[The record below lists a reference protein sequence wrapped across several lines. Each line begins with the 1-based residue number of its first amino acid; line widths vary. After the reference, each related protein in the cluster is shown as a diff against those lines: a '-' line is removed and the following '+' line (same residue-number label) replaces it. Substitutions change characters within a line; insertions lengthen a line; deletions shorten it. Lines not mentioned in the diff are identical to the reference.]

1 MTAGNYNI
9 TAEQGASFRRV
20 LTWNDAA
27 NEPINLTG
35 YTARM
40 QIRSDYFT
48 PDPATISLTTENGR
62 ITLGGALGTI
72 SLYISATDMAALVA
86 DAYVYD
92 LELIS
97 GAEITRLV
105 QGTFVINAEVTR

>member
-20 LTWNDAA
+20 LTWRDAA
-27 NEPINLTG
+27 NALIDLTG

-40 QIRSDYFT
+40 QVRSDYFS
-48 PDPATISLTTENGR
+48 DDITISLTTENGR
-62 ITLGGALGTI
+62 ITLGGSAGTI
-72 SLYISATDMAALVA
+72 SLYISASDMAALVA

-92 LELIS
+92 LELVN

-105 QGTFVINAEVTR
+105 QGTFMINAEVTR